1 MFLDTNEIVTTGIF
15 VLLRNAGL
23 VRKTVVVVRGQEV
36 MGRLTQGLKGAFPHP
51 GLLLNCCPELG
62 VCH

>member
-1 MFLDTNEIVTTGIF
+1 MFLDTNEIVTMGIF

-23 VRKTVVVVRGQEV
+23 VRKTVVVRGQEV

-51 GLLLNCCPELG
+51 GLLFNCCPELG
-62 VCH
+62 VCQ